1 MNSIPSLI
9 ASPRLSQPQQMVEI
23 VWPMP
28 DQCSHK
34 IWPVLA
40 SSAKTSSF
48 PVLIYMMPS
57 LMSGVASN
65 EYLPPSPEPLRRV
78 IQAPLS
84 CLTLLVSICFSVE

>member
-1 MNSIPSLI
+1 VLPKDLAGLGIE
-9 ASPRLSQPQQMVEI
+9 REDI
-23 VWPMP
+23 V
-28 DQCSHK
+28 
-34 IWPVLA
+34 V
-40 SSAKTSSF
+40 

-57 LMSGVASN
+57 LTSGVASN